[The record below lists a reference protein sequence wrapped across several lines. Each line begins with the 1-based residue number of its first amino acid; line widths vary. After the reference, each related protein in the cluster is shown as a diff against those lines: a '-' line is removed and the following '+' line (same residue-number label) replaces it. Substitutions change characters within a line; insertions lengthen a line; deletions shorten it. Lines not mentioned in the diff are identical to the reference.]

1 MKTSELTGTALDWA
15 VSKADNPPGKEGS
28 MEWWERDSEM
38 YLFDPLNERR
48 YSPSTDW
55 LQGGPII
62 ERERIEIKRGNPLYF
77 PKDTVE
83 IDNYYELL
91 WLADKHYGPTPL
103 IAAMR
108 AYVASKLGNEV
119 EIPEEL
125 E

>member
-1 MKTSELTGTALDWA
+1 MKTAEPIGTALDLA
-15 VSKADNPPGKEGS
+15 VAKREGLPVKIS
-28 MEWWERDSEM
+28 QTGFLIYSDKSVLTGPNGRV
-38 YLFDPLNERR
+38 
-48 YSPSTDW
+48 YSPSTNW

-83 IDNYYELL
+83 INDYYELL

-108 AYVASKLGNEV
+108 CFVASKFGAEV

-125 E
+125 K

>member
-1 MKTSELTGTALDWA
+1 MKTAEPIGTALDRA
-15 VSKADNPPGKEGS
+15 VAKREGLPVKIS
-28 MEWWERDSEM
+28 QTGFLIYSDKSVLTGPNGRV
-38 YLFDPLNERR
+38 
-48 YSPSTDW
+48 YSPSTNW

-77 PKDTVE
+77 PSGTVE

-91 WLADKHYGPTPL
+91 WLAGKHHGTTPL

-108 AYVASKLGNEV
+108 EYVASKLGNEV